1 MNFKNFNFIKVTAI
15 LKKYTDCFASEEN
28 SSDKEETWK
37 FVAFDIKY

>member
-1 MNFKNFNFIKVTAI
+1 MNLKKKFFIKVTAI
-15 LKKYTDCFASEEN
+15 LKKYKDCFASEEN

>member
-15 LKKYTDCFASEEN
+15 LEKYKDCFASEEN
-28 SSDKEETWK
+28 SSDKEKTWK